1 MVKFLLMNGDYK
13 ILKIEPQ
20 HKPDYKMPTK
30 VYFGRGVIN
39 ILVDLVKESPYS
51 KFLLVAGKHFYE
63 ADRYKQLRDR
73 IESTGKVEFYP
84 EKIKKSSF
92 EEVDTLVKYV
102 QDRRYD
108 GVIGIGGGAILDS
121 AKVAAA
127 LAKNGGAAEDYLID
141 KTKEIESKG
150 TFFIAV
156 PTTAGTGSEVTPWS
170 VVWGKIKYSLSSP
183 EFMFPDIAIVD
194 PALTDDCPKYIT
206 ATAGID
212 ALCQAI
218 EAYWNVKHNPVSDK
232 YALESVQA
240 ILSSLNRVVNN
251 PDKESRDKVAWGSLT
266 GGLAF
271 SNTATTICHAISYPI
286 TSHWGVAHGQATSL
300 TLPLFIEYILPI
312 IEEGKRQKLFE
323 AMDVKSEKEAAE
335 KIRSLMLGIGLKTK
349 LSELGIPREGIDVIV
364 KEGFDPARAKNSP
377 KIPSP
382 EELREMLYTISS

>member
-1 MVKFLLMNGDYK
+1 MIK
-13 ILKIEPQ
+13 IIYPRDEANYQ
-20 HKPDYKMPTK
+20 MPTK
-30 VYFGRGVIN
+30 AFFGRGVVN
-39 ILVDLVKESPYS
+39 ILPDLVSENSNS
-51 KFLLVAGKHFYE
+51 KFLLVAGTHFYQS
-63 ADRYKQLRDR
+63 DQYKQLRD
-73 IESTGKVEFYP
+73 ELTDTGKVEFYP

-92 EEVDTLVKYV
+92 DEVNALVKYV
-102 QDRRYD
+102 QDGRYD
-108 GVIGIGGGAILDS
+108 GIIGIGGGAILDS

-127 LAKNGGAAEDYLID
+127 LAKNGGVAEDYLID
-141 KTKEIESKG
+141 KAKEIKSKG
-150 TFFIAV
+150 IFFIAV

-194 PALTDDCPKYIT
+194 AALTDDCPKYIT

-240 ILSSLNRVVNN
+240 ILASLNKAVNN

-300 TLPLFIEYILPI
+300 TLPIFIEYILPI
-312 IEEGKRQKLFE
+312 LEVEKRGKLFK
-323 AMDVKSEKEAAE
+323 AMGVKAEKEAAE
-335 KIRSLMLGIGLKTK
+335 KIRSLMKGIGLKTH
-349 LSELGIPREGIDVIV
+349 LSELGIPREGVDVIV

-382 EELREMLYTISS
+382 EELREMLYDIL